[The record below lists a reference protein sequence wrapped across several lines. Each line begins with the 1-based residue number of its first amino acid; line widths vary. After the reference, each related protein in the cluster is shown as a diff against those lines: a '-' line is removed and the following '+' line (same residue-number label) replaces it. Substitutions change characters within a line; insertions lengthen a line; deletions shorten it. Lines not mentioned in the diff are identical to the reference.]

1 MVKID
6 ISTWG
11 TDVDTH
17 TNQNKSKF
25 FNLTPSSQGAGL
37 DIEFQNSLQNSDYE
51 FRKDPQGAISAE
63 MERQK
68 VKGIVFRFKD
78 RRALKNNMGFKA
90 PNLKDVV
97 KNIQTAS
104 AGNYMAIVNDQ
115 IDNEKFEQNI
125 QKYFDITGLQQFD
138 QNMGV
143 LFDTLKKHGIMM
155 EDERQRIEEM
165 IRNGD
170 IRIIQDETIAQK
182 VVQDRDLMYWTTNF
196 VKYFKQAQKGMAA
209 AEAGK
214 QIYNI
219 ITAFIKKLMDYLRS
233 MRVPVP
239 RAFEVFVGGGGPPPP
254 GGGGGYGGA
263 GRARQ
268 RVVVGRP
275 GQGQGN
281 GGGGGPPGGGGYGGG
296 SGGSGMGGSGSGM
309 SGSGGGGIPPEI
321 ASSAA
326 GATTNSGHN
335 VDNVA
340 PGGTLDPNMSAQQ
353 AGNEYANRMS
363 QADAS
368 LDTSQ
373 LPQPRFTGQ
382 ESTRPSELDISSSN
396 PQTTQG
402 SSPPP
407 EGLGDH
413 ENMLYEAFTALL
425 MSRSTFQ
432 AVGLATAVGMNA
444 VIANTL
450 RHNMPGRFRDQVL
463 EVIRGGRPIILM
475 VQQLIHMGGTNLVNA
490 LVRSFYGN
498 MFNQAVDDLA
508 DFMAAYIRDFMNAGL
523 PDPNHVPDFTL
534 SQEIE
539 RTSTQGSEASSEVIT
554 SDLTDYVLQSIND
567 NCMDIINNGVT
578 STDLEQF
585 TNIVGFIENLPVM
598 EGSNPLIHGESATQY
613 ITGDMVFSNLQDIF
627 MEQVTRVTQ
636 SAQQGMSDIMAL
648 RLFLDLVRDNTNI
661 RAPFDDLGVDQPNY
675 SRPANEILQKLN
687 TVINLVEEFLRNQAS
702 TSGRQASATSESEI
716 AEAQA
721 EQAVL
726 QKSQSAGT
734 DFSDL
739 SRADTEVIDLMGL
752 DPKTSS
758 QAFINK
764 YNQLTGKQQLI
775 TILRKLEGS
784 LRKKRSPELIRN
796 NLELLF
802 TKTRSKQN
810 VKYVFD
816 QMGRDLSAREWIQSF
831 TRTAAPRAGMKDYV
845 LDRILNALAN
855 P

>member
-6 ISTWG
+6 INTWG

-68 VKGIVFRFKD
+68 VKGIVFRYKD

-209 AEAGK
+209 VEAGK

-340 PGGTLDPNMSAQQ
+340 PGGTLDPNMSAQE

-382 ESTRPSELDISSSN
+382 ESTRPSELDISNAN
-396 PQTTQG
+396 PQTTSG

-425 MSRSTFQ
+425 MSRSAFQ
-432 AVGLATAVGMNA
+432 TVGLATAVGMNA

-450 RHNMPGRFRDQVL
+450 RHNMPARFRDEVL
-463 EVIRGGRPIILM
+463 QVIRGGRPIILM

-490 LVRSFYGN
+490 LVRSYYGN

-523 PDPNHVPDFTL
+523 PNPDNVPDFTL
-534 SQEIE
+534 SQEIDRAVSTDSSHVEPEVFVENPFTFIAQQINDLLNELDSDGINNNNILELDEIE
-539 RTSTQGSEASSEVIT
+539 RTIQ
-554 SDLTDYVLQSIND
+554 
-567 NCMDIINNGVT
+567 
-578 STDLEQF
+578 
-585 TNIVGFIENLPVM
+585 
-598 EGSNPLIHGESATQY
+598 
-613 ITGDMVFSNLQDIF
+613 TGDMRSHMYDPQSSYANIF
-627 MEQVTRVTQ
+627 DVNQEIIKNQISEGRFD
-636 SAQQGMSDIMAL
+636 SDPQL
-648 RLFLDLVRDNTNI
+648 RNI
-661 RAPFDDLGVDQPNY
+661 RVIIGWLQLLIDNSSLGDAMVDDIYQTLIKRLKDIESNV
-675 SRPANEILQKLN
+675 K
-687 TVINLVEEFLRNQAS
+687 EFFRNQAS
-702 TSGRQASATSESEI
+702 SSRQASAAS
-716 AEAQA
+716 EAQA